1 MSQICFIAYEKNLS
15 LGRAWLLNLLEP
27 IVGGIL
33 KRLKISDIKDY
44 HESMCSSIVRTGD
57 SPKFFL
63 ASSIPYLKF
72 DTLIIK
78 IEWFEAKID
87 SNCCKEDIT
96 KVIISVSDYYW
107 RLANTGIA
115 DKNNL
120 KKMQVLSFT
129 HSYNMEMI
137 ITATKIKQ

>member
-63 ASSIPYLKF
+63 TSSIPYLKF

-78 IEWFEAKID
+78 IEWFEAKIY
-87 SNCCKEDIT
+87 SYSGKEDIT
-96 KVIISVSDYYW
+96 KVIIRISNYN
-107 RLANTGIA
+107 RGFANTGITHEH
-115 DKNNL
+115 NL
-120 KKMQVLSFT
+120 KEMQVLTLT
-129 HSYNMEMI
+129 HYLLLYRINYNCI
-137 ITATKIKQ
+137 LN